1 MKHDLFAEQC
11 VLGAA
16 LLDARA
22 VALADL
28 RPDHFYDPVHGALW
42 AEVLERYRAGRL
54 SDAVALKE
62 WASRNLKDIG
72 GAGYLLQLEA
82 VAAPLS
88 VQVIGY
94 GELIRDLARRRLIML
109 AAREAIAHAEAG
121 DMGGAEIQG
130 ALEQRLAQIAHE
142 HADADSWERKG
153 QAVVLAIERAE
164 LGEAKGL
171 STGFRKLDEMTGGLR
186 PGLYCLGAATSM
198 GKSTLLAA
206 IARNVAAQGYGVAEF
221 MLEMDATEDGLRTA
235 TALAFDQSHKAQN
248 VGYLDARRGAIK
260 REQWGELRAAARAVL
275 ALHIF
280 TDWRPGRT
288 VRQIETSAR
297 RLFRKMEREG
307 VKPGLLVIDHEGLI
321 PPEPGERFNSDLERA
336 RARADGLLRISKT
349 LGVPVL
355 VAGQLT
361 KEGKRADGEDRLP
374 TSDDWKFGGYLMEAA
389 DCVILVHRKAY
400 YAERKP
406 LHLRSQDDEHALRSR
421 ETTLVVDKC
430 RGGRRGQVQILMD
443 MPTAAVWED
452 QP

>member
-1 MKHDLFAEQC
+1 MIYDLQAEQG

-16 LLDARA
+16 LFDSRTIER
-22 VALADL
+22 ADL
-28 RPDHFYDPVHGALW
+28 KPEHFYDPTHGALW
-42 AEVLERYRAGRL
+42 AEMLERHRADRL
-54 SDAVALKE
+54 FGAVALKE
-62 WASRNLKDIG
+62 WAALKLKDVG
-72 GAGYLLQLEA
+72 GIAYLLKLSQASTPLASQVAGYGALL
-82 VAAPLS
+82 
-88 VQVIGY
+88 
-94 GELIRDLARRRLIML
+94 RDLARRRLVV
-109 AAREAIAHAEAG
+109 AAANEAIARAESGEAEG
-121 DMGGAEIQG
+121 PEIQG
-130 ALEQRLAQIAHE
+130 ALEQRLAEIAHE
-142 HADADSWERKG
+142 HADADAWELKG
-153 QAVVLAIERAE
+153 QGVMLAIERAE

-171 STGFRKLDEMTGGLR
+171 STGFRKLDDMIGGLR

-206 IARNVAAQGYGVAEF
+206 ISRMVAGQGYGVAEF

-235 TALAFDQSHKAQN
+235 TAMAFDRDHRAENAK
-248 VGYLDARRGAIK
+248 YLDARRSAL
-260 REQWGELRAAARAVL
+260 RPEQWDVLRGAAKAAARL
-275 ALHIF
+275 NIY

-288 VRQIETSAR
+288 IRQIETSTR

-389 DCVILVHRKAY
+389 DCVILVHRRAY

-406 LHLRSQDDEHALRSR
+406 LHLRTHEDDDALRSR

-430 RGGRRGQVQILMD
+430 RGGRRGQTTILMD
-443 MPTAAVWED
+443 MPTAAVWEEGA
-452 QP
+452 